1 MFFNAAFDSMAEIDV
16 RISLFVSSFFAD
28 KERVPFSSLESFVKD
43 SIKNSVCYPQQIN
56 FDLVNSNEYSSLE
69 VCFSISEE

>member
-1 MFFNAAFDSMAEIDV
+1 MSSSKIILMFFNAAFDSMAEIDV

-28 KERVPFSSLESFVKD
+28 NERVPFSSLESFVKD
-43 SIKNSVCYPQQIN
+43 SIKNS
-56 FDLVNSNEYSSLE
+56 SLE